1 MSRTLSDK
9 RSAERLEA
17 IWQLVSKN
25 VQATAHL
32 TKFVEEILVEQL
44 VKLGE
49 TQEGIRVSVMERI
62 DRMQGTIDM
71 LREDMRV
78 NWGRADFAISNSKNV
93 RGEVD
98 MLLTLISQME
108 RRHQT
113 LAAQVEELRNRDAS
127 KG

>member
-1 MSRTLSDK
+1 MD
-9 RSAERLEA
+9 
-17 IWQLVSKN
+17 
-25 VQATAHL
+25 
-32 TKFVEEILVEQL
+32 
-44 VKLGE
+44 
-49 TQEGIRVSVMERI
+49 RI

-78 NWGRADFAISNSKNV
+78 NWGTADFAISNSKNV
-93 RGEVD
+93 RGDVD

-127 KG
+127 KD